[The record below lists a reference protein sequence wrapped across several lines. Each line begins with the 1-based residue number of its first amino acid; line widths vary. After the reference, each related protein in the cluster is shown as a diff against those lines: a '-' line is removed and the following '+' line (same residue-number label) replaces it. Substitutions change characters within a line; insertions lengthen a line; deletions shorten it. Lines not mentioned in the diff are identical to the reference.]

1 LSQEENEDLL
11 TELNVK
17 NQVLNVAKIPVVQK
31 AWKEGRVLNIYG
43 LVYRLSDGI
52 LKDLGVTLKS
62 I

>member
-1 LSQEENEDLL
+1 ML

-31 AWKEGRVLNIYG
+31 AWKEGRMLNIYG
-43 LVYRLSDGI
+43 LVYRLNDGI
-52 LKDLGVTLKS
+52 LKDLGVTLKG